1 MQPETGAGRIAPE
14 PERTV
19 IAVDEPSMHYAMQRQ
34 ARDAF
39 IQSIGVGTVTDSFV
53 VDRGHPDGA
62 EIHSVTDTAVVIIR
76 NQRTGKLITEII
88 ARPEQLRRLY
98 RTQNREV
105 PKRLLKLAYKH
116 NRNRYNEK

>member
-1 MQPETGAGRIAPE
+1 M
-14 PERTV
+14 
-19 IAVDEPSMHYAMQRQ
+19 IAVDEPSMHYAVQRQ